1 MISPNGRKIGIL
13 PAAEGGGCNSHPLV
27 QIRPPAAN
35 APVLAT
41 EKRQG
46 IVITKHRVR
55 ISENKCV
62 HLRDATRRGGPS
74 GTARRGRGRNDAG
87 STKYEIT

>member
-27 QIRPPAAN
+27 LIRPPAAN

-46 IVITKHRVR
+46 IVITKHR
-55 ISENKCV
+55 
-62 HLRDATRRGGPS
+62 GGPS

>member
-13 PAAEGGGCNSHPLV
+13 PAAEGGGNSHPLV

-35 APVLAT
+35 APVLAM

-62 HLRDATRRGGPS
+62 HLRDATRRG
-74 GTARRGRGRNDAG
+74 RNDAG